1 MMSSSNHGW
10 RAGCWG
16 QTGWE
21 FDSWQAEAE
30 DGRQADVAN
39 KRTTVLSA
47 VRRCSLMQ
55 ENLRLLVAI
64 TLAVANSFINILVAS
79 WYKRYRTT

>member
-10 RAGCWG
+10 RAGGWG

-39 KRTTVLSA
+39 ERTTVLSA
-47 VRRCSLMQ
+47 VRRC
-55 ENLRLLVAI
+55 
-64 TLAVANSFINILVAS
+64 
-79 WYKRYRTT
+79 